1 MKAISVSLLLLI
13 LISSIVTITE
23 VSASKASDKGER
35 ITEKAKDKLGD
46 IGDKL
51 SALGRQ
57 NNNYNDNDNE
67 NIQNEYDNLEDQENI
82 GDQSKS
88 SSKNNNDDKV
98 SIADE
103 LRELAKLKKE
113 GIITQKEF
121 NKMKKDLIE

>member
-23 VSASKASDKGER
+23 VNASKATDKGER
-35 ITEKAKDKLGD
+35 ITEKAKDKAED

-51 SALGRQ
+51 RALGGQ

-67 NIQNEYDNLEDQENI
+67 NIQNEFDNSKDEDNTF
-82 GDQSKS
+82 
-88 SSKNNNDDKV
+88 SKNNDNDKV

-103 LRELAKLKKE
+103 LRELAQLKKE
-113 GIITQKEF
+113 GIITEEEFTEMKE
-121 NKMKKDLIE
+121 DLIEEKK

>member
-23 VSASKASDKGER
+23 VNASKASDKGER
-35 ITEKAKDKLGD
+35 ITEKAKDKAED

-51 SALGRQ
+51 RALGGQ

-67 NIQNEYDNLEDQENI
+67 NIQNEFDNSKDEDNTF
-82 GDQSKS
+82 
-88 SSKNNNDDKV
+88 SKNNDNDKV

-103 LRELAKLKKE
+103 LRELAQLKKE
-113 GIITQKEF
+113 GILTEEEFTEMKE
-121 NKMKKDLIE
+121 DLIEEKK

>member
-23 VSASKASDKGER
+23 VNASKASDKGER
-35 ITEKAKDKLGD
+35 ITEKAKDKLED

-51 SALGRQ
+51 KALGGQ

-67 NIQNEYDNLEDQENI
+67 NIPNEFDNSKDKENTF
-82 GDQSKS
+82 
-88 SSKNNNDDKV
+88 SKNNDNDKV

-103 LRELAKLKKE
+103 LRELVQLKKE
-113 GIITQKEF
+113 GILTEEEFTEMKE
-121 NKMKKDLIE
+121 NLIEEKK